1 MDYSDCIECLTHI
14 AQWTDLADENDQLKK
29 AVQAANKAQSRLRRK
44 FNRLKRKFALA
55 NQLIEQQDIL
65 LTILAQIYREINR
78 SNRDESMPLT

>member
-65 LTILAQIYREINR
+65 LTILAQN
-78 SNRDESMPLT
+78 